1 MRGVYPAL
9 SFAEQEGQVI
19 LDLLIPPAPVV
30 IDVVAPEIHP
40 CVNPLRVEHALDA
53 RGALLEHV
61 LPRALTDAED
71 DFPEDAAS
79 AKSAKVTPIRQA
91 QRRSGN
97 GMEVCVIKPTSYED
111 SLEVMDTLLSNR
123 SPEF

>member
-1 MRGVYPAL
+1 MRGVFHAL
-9 SFAEQEGQVI
+9 SFAEQERQVI

-40 CVNPLRVEHALDA
+40 CVNPLRIEHALDA

-71 DFPEDAAS
+71 DFPLVVHADIR
-79 AKSAKVTPIRQA
+79 VTRRHAGEVVIRRIA
-91 QRRSGN
+91 
-97 GMEVCVIKPTSYED
+97 V
-111 SLEVMDTLLSNR
+111 LLNS
-123 SPEF
+123 SM